1 MKYQNNSIKNIT
13 LDVSL
18 SKIIFIGD
26 PHLDS
31 KTELLDLK
39 IKILDDIFKNECE
52 HFVILGD
59 LFDKSHGPSS
69 LSSDLLKTIMNKH
82 QNKTFYIII
91 GNHDIYVKNKISPN
105 SIETALSNIQNVKII
120 NKPYELNDFLLV
132 PWICK
137 ENQEEVLNSIE
148 TTNKRYIAG
157 HFEINGFIMSGNM
170 KCLNGLSKKL
180 FSKFDKVVS
189 GHFHI
194 RNEYENILYCGSLVQ
209 ETWNDFNNRKGYYI
223 FDNGKYCFN
232 PIYKEFYKHL
242 IIDDENSDFEIDDY
256 KDCHVKIFH
265 KKQLTKKQFEKI
277 ELLKN
282 DLKSYIVFDESIV
295 LIENEIDQQDFDKLV
310 DQFFENQDI
319 DLKDDIIK
327 YLKLKNKE
335 IE

>member
-1 MKYQNNSIKNIT
+1 MNKIT
-13 LDVSL
+13 
-18 SKIIFIGD
+18 FIGD

-39 IKILDDIFKNECE
+39 IQILDNIFQDDCD

-69 LSSDLLKTIMNKH
+69 LSSDLFKTIINKH
-82 QNKTFYIII
+82 QNKTFYLIV

-120 NKPYELNDFLLV
+120 NKPYQLNDFLLV

-137 ENQEEVLNSIE
+137 ENQEEILNSIE

-170 KCLNGLSKKL
+170 KCSNGLSKKL

-209 ETWNDFNNRKGYYI
+209 ETWNDFNNKKGYYLFENEQFSFI
-223 FDNGKYCFN
+223 ESEH
-232 PIYKEFYKHL
+232 EFYKHL
-242 IIDDENSDFEIDDY
+242 IIDDEYYDFEIDQY
-256 KDCHVKIFH
+256 KNCHLKIFH

-277 ELLKN
+277 EDLKLF
-282 DLKSYIVFDESIV
+282 LKSYIVFDESVV
-295 LIENEIDQQDFDKLV
+295 LVENEIDNQDFDKLV

-319 DLKDDIIK
+319 DLKDEIIN
-327 YLKLKNKE
+327 YLKIKNKE
-335 IE
+335 I

>member
-1 MKYQNNSIKNIT
+1 M
-13 LDVSL
+13 D
-18 SKIIFIGD
+18 KIIFIGD

-69 LSSDLLKTIMNKH
+69 LSSYLFRNLIQKYHNK
-82 QNKTFYIII
+82 KFYLIV
-91 GNHDIYVKNKISPN
+91 GNHDIYIKNKIIPN
-105 SIETALSNIQNVKII
+105 SIETALSNLNNVII
-120 NKPYELNDFLLV
+120 IDKPFELDEFLLV

-137 ENQEEVLNSIE
+137 ENKDEIFEAIE
-148 TTNKRYIAG
+148 TTDKRYIAG

-170 KCLNGLSKKL
+170 KCSNGLSKKL

-194 RNEYENILYCGSLVQ
+194 RNECENILYCGSLVQ
-209 ETWNDFNNRKGYYI
+209 ETWNDFNNEKGYYI
-223 FDNGKYCFN
+223 FDNGKCCFN

-242 IIDDENSDFEIDDY
+242 IIDDEYYDFEIDQY
-256 KDCHVKIFH
+256 KNCHLKIFH

-282 DLKSYIVFDESIV
+282 DLKSYIVFDESVV
-295 LIENEIDQQDFDKLV
+295 LVENEIDQQDFDKLV

-319 DLKDDIIK
+319 DLKDEIIK
-327 YLKLKNKE
+327 YLKTKNKE
-335 IE
+335 I